1 MALVKLNATLGL
13 TGTLPAVSGANLT
26 GIASDFVKISTTNIT
41 SDVASVSITGI
52 DNTYPNYKI
61 IASEMCQ
68 TNTGSNLQFRFI
80 NGSGEMTSSH
90 YWGAHGGAY
99 RPYNSAHGAV
109 LGSVHDTNYGQIT
122 NFNGSTNLSYG
133 TAFEMILP
141 NPSNAS
147 THPACYG
154 NCFTDADNGTY
165 VVTSTF
171 AYKHRNANSI
181 VSGIKFMMASN
192 NLKQGKLTL
201 YGIKG

>member
-1 MALVKLNATLGL
+1 MALIKLNATQGL
-13 TGTLPAVSGANLT
+13 TGALPAVSGANLT
-26 GIASDFVKISTTNIT
+26 GIASDYVKISTTNIT

-68 TNTGSNLQFRFI
+68 SNTGSNLRFRFI
-80 NGSGEMTSSH
+80 NASGDITNAT
-90 YWGAHGGAY
+90 YWGAYGGAY

-109 LGSVHDTNYGQIT
+109 LGSIYDTNYGQVT

-133 TAFEMILP
+133 TSFEMNLP

-147 THPACYG
+147 THPSCYG
-154 NCFTDADNGTY
+154 TIFTDADNGTY
-165 VVTSTF
+165 VITGTF
-171 AYKHRNANSI
+171 SCKHYNANSA
-181 VSGIKFMMASN
+181 VTGIKFFMGAN
-192 NLKQGKLTL
+192 DLKQGKLTL